1 MKIAI
6 IGCGFAGLSSALLL
20 GKRKHDI
27 TLIDRIT
34 KIKAVGSGI
43 LIQPSSMVVLKNLG
57 LFDYLIKHGE
67 KIDILS
73 CINHKKRNV
82 FTTRYSDVDQTSFGI
97 GIHRAFLFDALYEEC
112 RMHTNIQFVLGRN
125 ITNLKQLKQEYDLVI
140 IANGTHSELRNKLP
154 IKQHYRPYP
163 FGCVWATVE
172 DTTTTNNKLQQYVY
186 YSQQMLGLLPS
197 GTENGQRLLSVFWS
211 LPVAE
216 RNHYSAKAMFAG
228 MAYHHPDPVL
238 MKKIEAAEF
247 TFAAYADV
255 WMKKF
260 NHENVVVIGD
270 AAHGMSPQL
279 GQGANMAFLDAH
291 FLDQVL
297 SQAFGRT
304 NDGRSNLQALEA
316 ALNKYSALRRK
327 HIDFYTQASKWL
339 TPLFQSNG
347 WAYGLLRDYVISFGQ
362 RLQMSRFLSGHILC
376 GKRTSWWHKK
386 ELDYEV

>member
-20 GKRKHDI
+20 AKRNHTI
-27 TLIDRIT
+27 TLVDRIT
-34 KIKAVGSGI
+34 KIKAVGAGI

-67 KIDILS
+67 KIDILTGT
-73 CINHKKRNV
+73 NHKKQTV

-97 GIHRAFLFDALYEEC
+97 GIHRSILFDALYEEC
-112 RMHTNIQFVLGRN
+112 RMHSNIQFVLGRN
-125 ITNLKQLKQEYDLVI
+125 ITTLKQLKQEYDLVI
-140 IANGTHSELRNKLP
+140 IANGSHSELRKALP

-172 DTTTTNNKLQQYVY
+172 DATTTPHKLQQYMY
-186 YSQQMLGLLPS
+186 YSQQMFGLLPS
-197 GTENGQRLLSVFWS
+197 GTEDGQRLLSVFWS
-211 LPVAE
+211 LPIAE

-238 MKKIEAAEF
+238 MQKIEAAEF
-247 TFAAYADV
+247 NFAAYADV

-297 SQAFGRT
+297 HQTLGQTSDAS
-304 NDGRSNLQALEA
+304 SNAPTLEA
-316 ALNKYSALRRK
+316 ALNQYSALRRK

-339 TPLFQSNG
+339 TPLFQSNS
-347 WAYGLLRDYVISFGQ
+347 WAFGLLRDYVFSYAQ
-362 RLQMSRFLSGHILC
+362 RLQISRFLSGHILC